1 MNCERVSF
9 MNAAELRSWLNIL
22 KKVNSLCIYSYTSI
36 LFSSRRGLQHLS
48 LADLSIPFLAR
59 HIISVAI

>member
-22 KKVNSLCIYSYTSI
+22 KKVNSLCLCIYVNS
-36 LFSSRRGLQHLS
+36 
-48 LADLSIPFLAR
+48 
-59 HIISVAI
+59 